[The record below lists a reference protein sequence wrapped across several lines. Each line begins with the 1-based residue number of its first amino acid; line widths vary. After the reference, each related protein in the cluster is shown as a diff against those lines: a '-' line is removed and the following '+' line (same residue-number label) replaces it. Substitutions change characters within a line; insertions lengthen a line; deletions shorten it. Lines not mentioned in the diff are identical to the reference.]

1 MNFQNTRRSS
11 LLVFSLLFISFTA
24 LSCAP
29 LFKIPLPPQLTTSA
43 SVSTTQPTDV
53 QVTVGEAT
61 VVRVIDGDTI
71 DVSISGKV
79 YRVRYIGMNAPEI
92 GKPYYQEA
100 TDKNKELV
108 EGKTVRLEKDISE
121 TDKYGRLLR
130 YVYVGDLFV
139 NAELVRLGYTPA
151 TPYPPDVKYEAY
163 LKSLEEQ
170 AKAANLGMWAK

>member
-1 MNFQNTRRSS
+1 LNFKSRFGLSV
-11 LLVFSLLFISFTA
+11 LIFDLLFIPFMA

-29 LFKIPLPPQLTTSA
+29 LFKITLPTQQITSA
-43 SVSTTQPTDV
+43 LASTTQSTAV

-71 DVSISGKV
+71 DVSIGDKV

-108 EGKTVRLEKDISE
+108 EGKTVLLVKDISE

-139 NAELVRLGYTPA
+139 DAELVRLGYAPA